1 MVEASPSPH
10 LHSRRQAI
18 LLLAAGLI
26 LGGAAIFLV
35 LRDRAA
41 APAPPTARIDAEG
54 IYPVASL
61 FGIDA
66 ARTSSAQPD
75 AGHLAPDFTIH
86 LPDGST
92 ARLSDYRGRPL
103 ILNFWATWCP
113 PCRQEMPDLVRV
125 YEAHKAEGLVV
136 IALNESEGHEQVSGF
151 VEEFGMTMPV
161 VIDPQGDVMQAFKT
175 QSLPSSFFIDRD
187 GVVRVR
193 WVGFLPANA
202 LDQNLDLIL

>member
-103 ILNFWATWCP
+103 ILNF
-113 PCRQEMPDLVRV
+113 
-125 YEAHKAEGLVV
+125 
-136 IALNESEGHEQVSGF
+136 
-151 VEEFGMTMPV
+151 
-161 VIDPQGDVMQAFKT
+161 
-175 QSLPSSFFIDRD
+175 
-187 GVVRVR
+187 
-193 WVGFLPANA
+193 
-202 LDQNLDLIL
+202 

>member
-1 MVEASPSPH
+1 MIV
-10 LHSRRQAI
+10 
-18 LLLAAGLI
+18 
-26 LGGAAIFLV
+26 GGVAIFLV
-35 LRDRAA
+35 VRDRSVAVT
-41 APAPPTARIDAEG
+41 PPTVRVEEG
-54 IYPVASL
+54 GVYPVASL
-61 FGIDA
+61 FDIDN
-66 ARTSSAQPD
+66 SEAQPD